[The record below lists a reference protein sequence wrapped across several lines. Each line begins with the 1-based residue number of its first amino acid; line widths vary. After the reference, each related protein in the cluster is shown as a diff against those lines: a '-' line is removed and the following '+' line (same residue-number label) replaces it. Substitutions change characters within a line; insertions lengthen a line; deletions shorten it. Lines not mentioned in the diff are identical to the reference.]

1 MVPDRPARRK
11 GYTVV
16 MPLVAIAL
24 IILLL
29 IAAAGIALTLTLT
42 HLILRLA
49 VAGLVGWL
57 ADLAVP
63 GQLPYGWLG
72 AVVAGLVGGWLGA
85 LVIGSVGP
93 AIFGVHILPS
103 FLGAA
108 ALAAGA
114 ELVGKSSLRRP

>member
-1 MVPDRPARRK
+1 VAVPIIA
-11 GYTVV
+11 VAL
-16 MPLVAIAL
+16 LV
-24 IILLL
+24 LLL
-29 IAAAGIALTLTLT
+29 IAAAGIAITFTLT
-42 HLILRLA
+42 HLILTLA
-49 VAGLVGWL
+49 IAGLVGWL
-57 ADLAVP
+57 ADLVVP

-93 AIFGVHILPS
+93 AIFGVHILPT

-114 ELVGKSSLRRP
+114 EVLGKSALKRP

>member
-1 MVPDRPARRK
+1 
-11 GYTVV
+11 
-16 MPLVAIAL
+16 MPVIAVAL
-24 IILLL
+24 LILLL
-29 IAAAGIALTLTLT
+29 IAAAGIMLTFTLT
-42 HLILRLA
+42 HLILMLA

-93 AIFGVHILPS
+93 AIFGVYILPT

-108 ALAAGA
+108 VLAAGA
-114 ELVGKSSLRRP
+114 EVIGKSSLKRL

>member
-1 MVPDRPARRK
+1 
-11 GYTVV
+11 
-16 MPLVAIAL
+16 MPLIAIAL
-24 IILLL
+24 LALLL
-29 IAAAGIALTLTLT
+29 LAAAGIALTFTLT
-42 HLILRLA
+42 HLVLTLA

-93 AIFGVHILPS
+93 AIFGVHILPT

-108 ALAAGA
+108 VLAAGVEVA
-114 ELVGKSSLRRP
+114 GKSALRRP

>member
-1 MVPDRPARRK
+1 MVPDRPARCK
-11 GYTVV
+11 GYTFG
-16 MPLVAIAL
+16 MPLVAIVL
-24 IILLL
+24 LVLLL
-29 IAAAGIALTLTLT
+29 IAATGIALTFTLT
-42 HLILRLA
+42 HLILTLA

-93 AIFGVHILPS
+93 AIFGVHILPT

-114 ELVGKSSLRRP
+114 ELLGKSALRRP